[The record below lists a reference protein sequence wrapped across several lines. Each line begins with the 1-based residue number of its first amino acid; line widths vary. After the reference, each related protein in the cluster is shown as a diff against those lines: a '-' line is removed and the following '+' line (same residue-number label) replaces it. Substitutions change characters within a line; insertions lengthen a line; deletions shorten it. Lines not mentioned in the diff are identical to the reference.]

1 MDQDLYKEGYTQNRE
16 ISWLH
21 FDDRCLNEAKDKDVP
36 LLERLKFVAIYTSN
50 LSEFFMVRVG
60 SLLDMEK
67 ASYVHIDRK
76 SGMSTREQLNAIYPH
91 AKRINKKRD
100 AVYQDI
106 QKKMAKAGVI
116 DTKIEE
122 CSKAQLKFLKKHF
135 KNQIAP
141 LLTPQIVDIHH
152 PFPNLQSN
160 AVYIVTNL
168 KYKKKNIFA
177 FVQVPSV
184 LSSIIEIP
192 SETGFAFVHTE
203 DIIQYYVN
211 DIFKD
216 AEILEVMKI
225 RVARSAYID
234 VEDEAFDEIMDYRKK
249 MLKVLKERKKMNVT
263 MLVCSK
269 KPSQHFRKYLLSHLQ
284 ITNQALFV
292 SAIPLNMKYAF
303 DLEKLIPEEM
313 KEIMTYP
320 PYEPKLSPALDYK
333 QNIFEQIQ
341 EKDVL
346 LRYPYESMEPFLQL
360 LKESAEDPDVVSI
373 RITIYRLA
381 SHARLVNYLCQ
392 AAENGK
398 EVDVLIEL
406 KARFDEQNNI
416 DYSERLED
424 AGCNVIYGF
433 ESYKVH
439 SKICLI
445 TKVTKGQAS
454 HVTLIATGNF
464 NENTARQYTD
474 LACLT
479 ANPRIVKDAISFF
492 KNMSIGKLDGVYR
505 NLLVAPVSLK
515 PKILELIDR
524 ETAKK
529 EKGFIFAK
537 INALTDDDIIMKL
550 KDASCAGVKI
560 TLLVRGISCL
570 LPGVEGKTENIE
582 VRQIVGRYLEHSRIY
597 IFGTGRN
604 RKMYISSADFMTR
617 NTEKRVEIAMP
628 VLDAGI
634 RKELEEYVRIYLSDN
649 VKTRILGPNGRY
661 HKIKDVETP
670 VIAQNYLME
679 HTQESTQT
687 IKSPRIRTVTSAFDT
702 KYHGGKK

>member
-1 MDQDLYKEGYTQNRE
+1 MDRELYKEGYTQNRE

-67 ASYVHIDRK
+67 ASYVHIDHK

-100 AVYQDI
+100 ALFQDI
-106 QKKMAKAGVI
+106 QKKMAKAGVV
-116 DTKIEE
+116 DLKIEE
-122 CSKAQLKFLKKHF
+122 CSKAQLKYLKKYF

-152 PFPNLQSN
+152 PFPNLQSD

-168 KYKKKNIFA
+168 KYKKKDVFA

-184 LSSIIEIP
+184 LSAIIEIP
-192 SETGFAFVHTE
+192 SESGFVFVHTE
-203 DIIQYYVN
+203 DILQYFVN
-211 DIFKD
+211 DIYKD
-216 AEILEVMKI
+216 AEILEVLKI
-225 RVARSAYID
+225 RVARSAYVD

-263 MLVCSK
+263 MLACSK
-269 KPSQHFRKYLLSHLQ
+269 KPSQRFKKYLLSHLE

-292 SAIPLNMKYAF
+292 SGIPLNMKYAF
-303 DLEKLIPEEM
+303 ALEKMIPQEM
-313 KEIMTYP
+313 KASMVYP
-320 PYEPKLSPALDYK
+320 PYEPKLSPALDYNK
-333 QNIFEQIQ
+333 SIFNQIQ

-360 LKESAEDPDVVSI
+360 LKEAAEDPDVVSI

-445 TKVTKGQAS
+445 TKVKKGQAS
-454 HVTLIATGNF
+454 HVALIATGNF
-464 NENTARQYTD
+464 NENTAKQYTD
-474 LACLT
+474 LACMT
-479 ANPRIVKDAISFF
+479 SNPRIIKDAIAFF
-492 KNMSIGKLDGVYR
+492 KNMSIGKLDGVYH

-515 PKILELIDR
+515 PRLMELIDR
-524 ETAKK
+524 ETAKR
-529 EKGFIFAK
+529 EKGRIFAK
-537 INALTDDDIIMKL
+537 INALTDDDIIKKL
-550 KDASCAGVKI
+550 KEASCAGVKI

-570 LPGVEGKTENIE
+570 LPGIEGKTENIE

-597 IFGTGRN
+597 IFGTGRS

-634 RKELEEYVRIYLSDN
+634 RNAIEEYVQIYLSDN

-661 HKIKDVETP
+661 HKIKDAETP
-670 VIAQNYLME
+670 FIAQNYLME
-679 HTQESTQT
+679 HTEQSSQT
-687 IKSPRIRTVTSAFDT
+687 IKAPKTRNITSAFDT